1 MYIRKKKED
10 IISDAGRKSFITNSR
25 KSNVKQNDGTMYEA
39 SAGVI
44 DMILASSITL
54 QKKQT
59 LFEMHFFYEWL
70 KKFTSFTVEEIA
82 V

>member
-1 MYIRKKKED
+1 
-10 IISDAGRKSFITNSR
+10 
-25 KSNVKQNDGTMYEA
+25 MYEA

-59 LFEMHFFYEWL
+59 LFEIHFFYEWL